1 LLAGGC
7 VRKKLSLDLDA
18 LAVDSFAT
26 AKAASAARGTVDGH
40 EPCTCRASCA
50 CPSAVYWCADIA
62 YTVYSC
68 DYTKNLS
75 CWQTYQTCTP

>member
-1 LLAGGC
+1 MG
-7 VRKKLSLDLDA
+7 KKLAVEMENLSVESFDTGGPEPA
-18 LAVDSFAT
+18 L
-26 AKAASAARGTVDGH
+26 RGTVNAH

-50 CPSAVYWCADIA
+50 CPTAVYYCAEIA

-75 CWQTYQTCTP
+75 CWQTYQTCTPA